1 MRTGFQW
8 FDDDIWIPAFYALV
22 LHDVGKCAT
31 GFQKNPKGWGYRH
44 EILSTPFVEFLKS
57 NKYLTDDDKILIE
70 LAIYTHHKYFDDMD
84 GLPRIIRPYTE
95 KPYLERVEELLQN
108 SDYLEKIFFP
118 KIKFWET
125 MVFGKELNL
134 FELPND
140 WQVRIKNFEFE
151 KLYAWY
157 NREEWKRYKHKLI
170 FIKGLLNAC
179 DHLSSGGEQSIL
191 YAPNPRPLIE
201 EKIPPLRPLQLK
213 ALNTK
218 GHLLLRAPTGYGK
231 TEAALLW
238 VSTNF
243 KRVKRSRK
251 EIFPNRVFYILPY
264 KASINAMY
272 ERLLKYFRD
281 PKVVGVL
288 HSTSSYY
295 LYEQQREYRKLSS
308 LYGKIYSPIKV
319 TTPYQIMKNFFSVGF
334 FEMGLTEMKNSLLI
348 FDEIHA
354 YEANIVGLILAM
366 LKLLAEEYDSK
377 VLIMSATLPKFIERL
392 IDDLLELEKIEGDKE
407 EIDKYTRHRVK
418 IVDGNILNIVREIKD
433 DGGHLKSGNLYLK
446 KPVLFAC
453 NTVDRA
459 IDVYRMLKE
468 KGLNGLL
475 IHGRFTHGDRIEKEA
490 EIMKNLSI
498 IDFVVATQVIEVS
511 LDISFNSII
520 TEPAPLD
527 ALIQRFGRVNRAGW
541 KDGII
546 QDVYVLTEGS
556 KNDIYVYKD
565 KRLIERTLEVLS
577 KYDGRPL
584 KESQIKEMID
594 DVYSPVEQEKIK
606 EIEDHKVNGLKIFE
620 YQKPL
625 ERAMNDEFFKSLF
638 DGMEVIP
645 IDFREEAKKLIDMHR
660 SIEIHRLLVPF
671 RDSTHEALKKRYG
684 EDIIVYEKYK
694 HHRLVLAKLEY
705 SPEYGLLKEFKRKV
719 ANDLFDNVI

>member
-1 MRTGFQW
+1 MRMGFQW
-8 FDDDIWIPAFYALV
+8 FDDDIWIPTFYAIV
-22 LHDVGKCAT
+22 LHDIGKCAT
-31 GFQKNPKGWGYRH
+31 GFQNNPRDWGFRH
-44 EILSTPFVEFLKS
+44 EILSTPFVDFLK
-57 NKYLTDDDKILIE
+57 TGERITEDDKKLIE
-70 LAIYTHHKYFDDMD
+70 LSIYTHHKYFDDVY
-84 GLPRIIRPYTE
+84 GLPPIIRPDTE
-95 KPYLERVEELLQN
+95 KPYLDKVEELLQN

-140 WQVRIKNFEFE
+140 WQVQIKNFEFE
-151 KLYAWY
+151 KLYTWY

-179 DHLSSGGEQSIL
+179 DHLASGGEQSIL
-191 YAPNPRPLIE
+191 YTPNPRPLIE
-201 EKIPPLRPLQLK
+201 EKITSFRPLQLK
-213 ALNTK
+213 ASNTE

-238 VSTNF
+238 ASTNF
-243 KRVKRSRK
+243 RRTKRNKK

-281 PKVVGVL
+281 PKIVGVL

-295 LYEQQREYRKLSS
+295 LYEQQREYRRLSS

-354 YEANIVGLILAM
+354 YEPNIVGIILAM
-366 LKLLAEEYDSK
+366 LKLLTEEYDSK
-377 VLIMSATLPKFIERL
+377 VLIMSATLPKFIEKL
-392 IDDLLELEKIEGDKE
+392 IDDLLEPEKIEGARE
-407 EIDKYTRHRVK
+407 EIDKYTRHRVN
-418 IVDGNILNIVREIKD
+418 IVDGNILDIAKEIKD
-433 DGGHLKSGNLYLK
+433 KGTYLQSGKLSLK

-459 IDVYRMLKE
+459 IDVYRMLRG

-475 IHGRFTHGDRIEKEA
+475 VHGRFTHGDRIEKEN
-490 EIMKNLSI
+490 EIMRNLYTL
-498 IDFVVATQVIEVS
+498 DFVVATQVIEVS

-541 KDGII
+541 KNGII
-546 QDVYVLTEGS
+546 QDVCVLTQGS
-556 KNDIYVYKD
+556 ENDKYVYRD
-565 KRLIERTLEVLS
+565 KRLIERTLETLS
-577 KYDGRPL
+577 KYNGGLL
-584 KESQIKEMID
+584 KEAEIKHMVD
-594 DVYSPVEQEKIK
+594 DVYSPLEQKKIK
-606 EIEDHKVNGLKIFE
+606 EIENHKTNVLKIFE
-620 YQKPL
+620 YQRPL
-625 ERAMNDEFFKSLF
+625 ERAMNDEIFNSLF
-638 DGMEVIP
+638 EGKEVIP

-671 RDSTHEALKKRYG
+671 SNSTYETLKNRYD
-684 EDIIVYEKYK
+684 EDITVYEKYK
-694 HHRLVLAKLEY
+694 HHRIVLAKLEY
-705 SPEYGLLKEFKRKV
+705 SSEYGLLKEVKE
-719 ANDLFDNVI
+719 DNVEENIY